1 MIIGRLV
8 TNTDGVVEEV
18 AETTTYETWDA
29 TYAAAQALKNENA
42 SDESVVGIFIAT
54 ERSPTEYRVRT
65 IL

>member
-8 TNTDGVVEEV
+8 TNTDGEVEEV
-18 AETTTYETWDA
+18 AETTVYETWDA
-29 TYAAAQALKNENA
+29 TYAAAQALRAENA
-42 SDESVVGIFIAT
+42 DNESVVGIFIAT